1 MPPKNQ
7 DHSGVRFSWTG
18 EMEHHLVDL
27 LCTQPQFH
35 PLFRA
40 RREKTGARRWILLQE
55 LCVKILN
62 KSGCTANVQ
71 WVEAAIAGGSLRR
84 RSEDGSIVP
93 TASWASALAD
103 PVERKVKSLYKN
115 YETHREKLADLS
127 SFDEVPTCL
136 QAARSSAGSVSTSSD
151 DSSKVGITRETTP
164 LGVSKEV
171 CHNDVLE
178 EAETPLMC
186 QSEVDMSSIPHI
198 LTENSP
204 SNCQRTTDI
213 LRTALI
219 ETSCDTFDTLSKAC
233 KQELLSLETTSTVST
248 NLILDASSS
257 TNDRTA
263 RSPRAIHTSREIIDL
278 TMESD
283 TELTGL
289 EEEHVSIVSPS
300 ITNRRLAD
308 LALASPAL
316 DPAEPLSSPPPPTST
331 LNPTSEAHPVT
342 DFAPQLRLKV
352 DDAAPQARSG
362 SVPPQQP
369 KWKTCPSPASPRTLL
384 SPDLRAGDLSAKEE
398 SLGSLVSDPI
408 EEISETMIDMNEI
421 DELDQSEKEMEI
433 LVELSPRKLPK
444 RKEKKTHEQVK
455 RASDEGKESQLHSR
469 ERLNGARQL
478 FIEPRGLAPSSL
490 AQRHRGTAHTE
501 SADELIGDIPRGPK
515 RDRCTAV
522 YASQLKRRRLIPEI
536 ELPPVKNRQ
545 LYATFP
551 LVGQQLGSIESPNVS
566 ASGNAQPSG
575 DTQHIPLAVSEEQTH
590 QSVDTIPRHGQHA
603 LTPLSHAWNLPSDP
617 SDEVHILTSPQPPVV
632 PDPPEQPT
640 APSFL
645 VSLPQDSFGEM
656 SDPDSEPGP
665 EPRRR
670 RKARR
675 RDNVGNQS
683 SPKQVS
689 FAIPS
694 PMVVKIEPEEAVLE
708 TPQEMLRKARSA
720 VFERSWLREAK
731 TKALSSRKL
740 RSKIDKERCRL
751 FAYALTQILSSRPLE
766 CLKGCSVMI
775 EQEALESTTMGKRA
789 RMVQKL
795 VHLASGTRGSTIAE
809 LMYERNPSKR
819 IIVGLGCTNSVEVI
833 QSTNLRDQDTVVW
846 HCMSIL
852 EFLRL
857 LDRAYHRASAIPAE
871 QQTSTSG
878 SPSVETTRFR
888 STNSE
893 PSAPARGFTDVS
905 DKYLLPLIDSGIPVQ
920 PVRLTAGEIARLLRI
935 GRSERMNGDWSLEDM
950 LSYET
955 ENQKSEEYG
964 RAFLERKRA
973 DRLSRAYFELQRF
986 LPKRMEVLC
995 DCYFMQLCG
1004 DDLRQMSRDS
1014 KLGSVIRCAGGHL
1027 TKSSGFANANSYISR
1042 HIVVPDRRVLSSR
1055 KHVIIAESQ
1064 AAQMITELDLLLWI
1078 DRRYREKGLIP
1089 IEIERRV

>member
-408 EEISETMIDMNEI
+408 EEISETMIDLNEI
-421 DELDQSEKEMEI
+421 DELDQSEKETEI

-444 RKEKKTHEQVK
+444 RKEKKTQEQVK

-795 VHLASGTRGSTIAE
+795 VHLASG
-809 LMYERNPSKR
+809 
-819 IIVGLGCTNSVEVI
+819 
-833 QSTNLRDQDTVVW
+833 
-846 HCMSIL
+846 
-852 EFLRL
+852 
-857 LDRAYHRASAIPAE
+857 
-871 QQTSTSG
+871 
-878 SPSVETTRFR
+878 
-888 STNSE
+888 E